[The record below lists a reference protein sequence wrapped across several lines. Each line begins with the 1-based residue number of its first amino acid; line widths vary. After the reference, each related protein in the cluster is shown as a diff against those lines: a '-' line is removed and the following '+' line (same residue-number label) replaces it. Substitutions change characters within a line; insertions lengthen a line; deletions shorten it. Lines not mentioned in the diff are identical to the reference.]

1 MDLDNL
7 KKSWDELLERIEQ
20 QFDVDPDIQGILF
33 LIGVQEL
40 GQGLKT
46 YSKAEKQD
54 LIHIAMCKLLSQRG
68 YYEFEGLDKDGW
80 PHWNVVKEI
89 PRSSIEK
96 QEELLKE
103 LALEYFEQ
111 V

>member
-1 MDLDNL
+1 MDNL

-40 GQGLKT
+40 GQGVRT

-54 LIHIAMCKLLSQRG
+54 LIHVAMCKLLSQRG

-80 PHWNVVKEI
+80 PHWNAVKEI
-89 PRSSIEK
+89 PRSSIGK

-103 LALEYFEQ
+103 LALDYFEQ
-111 V
+111 SS